1 MSLDYT
7 IPKSEIR
14 SGRFMLEGD
23 VWVRLE
29 WTEFVPRGDGEGVC
43 SVCNSLMY
51 DGDNFC
57 PECGRK
63 VDK

>member
-1 MSLDYT
+1 MSDFKYDPRQDV
-7 IPKSEIR
+7 IAYD
-14 SGRFMLEGD
+14 GD
-23 VWVRLE
+23 LWVRLE

-51 DGDNFC
+51 DGDQYC